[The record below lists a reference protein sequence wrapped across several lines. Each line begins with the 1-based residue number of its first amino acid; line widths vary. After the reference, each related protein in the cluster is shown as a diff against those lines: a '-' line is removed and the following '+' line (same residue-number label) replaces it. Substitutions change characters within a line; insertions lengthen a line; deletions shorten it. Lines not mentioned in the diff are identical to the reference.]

1 MKSLP
6 FYTLDVF
13 TSTPFTGNPLA
24 VFPNAEGLTDQQ
36 MQQIAAELNLSE
48 TLFITG
54 AKTEQGW
61 PVRIFMPTAE
71 LPFAGH
77 PTVGTAV
84 LLALLE
90 DMNWQNGK
98 AALVLHEQV
107 GPVPVQLEKRADG
120 AVWAQFTTAVPAT
133 LLEGALA
140 SAFAAQLLGCSENTL
155 ARAPMLASCGVPYH
169 LIELS
174 SYQALERT
182 ALDIAQLK
190 TCALVDGRI
199 PGICVYVCDRTEK
212 RIQMRMFAPLDGIPE
227 DPATGSAVAALVG
240 ALALT
245 EPDTVAYQ
253 WRIAQGVEMGRP
265 SEIEAHIQPGPL
277 GEALVAVAGSAVLM
291 SEGKFFL
298 NS

>member
-1 MKSLP
+1 MKSLS

-24 VFPNAEGLTDQQ
+24 VFPKAEGLSDQQ

-61 PVRIFMPTAE
+61 PVRIFMPVAE

-77 PTVGTAV
+77 PTVGAAV
-84 LLALLE
+84 LLGFLG
-90 DMNWQNGK
+90 NVSWQDGR
-98 AALVLHEQV
+98 ASLVLQEGV
-107 GPVPVQLEKRADG
+107 GPVPVQLEQRSDG
-120 AVWAQFTTAVPAT
+120 AIWAQFTTAVPAT
-133 LLEGALA
+133 LLEGPLA
-140 SAFAAQLLGCSENTL
+140 TTFAAKLLNCAEDTF

-169 LIELS
+169 LVELS
-174 SYQALERT
+174 SCQALEHL

-190 TCALVDGRI
+190 TCALIEGRI
-199 PGICVYVCDRTEK
+199 PGICVYYCDRTEK

-245 EPDTVAYQ
+245 EPETAEYQ
-253 WRIAQGVEMGRP
+253 WQIAQGVEMGRP
-265 SEIEAHIQPGPL
+265 SEIEAHVKHESPLKQP
-277 GEALVAVAGSAVLM
+277 LVSVAGSAVVM

-298 NS
+298 S